1 MKYLDHWKNK
11 VDLDSKLK
19 TQLEQYSEAE
29 LNDAFYTRLDFGTAG
44 MRGLL
49 GPGPNRIN
57 LYTVA
62 RANIGFGKYLKSL
75 TNQPVKVVIAHDNR
89 HMSKELAQVCGKT
102 LAQLGIESY
111 IFEDLRPTP
120 ELSFA
125 VRELEADG
133 GIVITASHNPPEYNG
148 YKVYDHTGRQ
158 LIPEEID
165 AVVGFINE
173 IEDELSINFDIN
185 EEQEALIHT
194 IGKEIDEK
202 YKEAVL
208 SIQLRPELNKEDFL
222 LVFSPQHGTAYPL
235 MTDIFDEAG
244 YRYVLVEEQAFSN
257 PDFVNT
263 KTPNPEDK
271 ASYDLALE
279 YAKKHEA
286 DLILVTDPDADRM
299 GIVVNQAGEYIYLTG
314 NQGGAILLKYIFD
327 TRVEK
332 NLMPKEPIMFNTVVT
347 SDVGERLA
355 ARYGVQTE
363 KTLTGFKFIGEKIQS
378 MEDSQNYVFGYEESY
393 GYLLAPFVRD
403 KDALQACL
411 MLAEA
416 ATYYKAQGKTLVDV
430 LHEVFAEVG
439 AYEDQ
444 QVSLTLAGVEG
455 VARIKEIM
463 KNLRTMEMKYIA
475 SEPVVFK
482 EDYLSQV
489 RQDETGEYPIEL
501 PEADVLK
508 FGLADGS
515 WIAIRPSGT
524 EPKMQ
529 VLLLCPRR
537 NYRTSLR
544 EIKFVSTSHQ
554 PTSGVN
560 YD

>member
-49 GPGPNRIN
+49 GPGANRIN

-125 VRELEADG
+125 VRELQADG

-158 LIPEEID
+158 LIPEEIE

-222 LVFSPQHGTAYPL
+222 S
-235 MTDIFDEAG
+235 
-244 YRYVLVEEQAFSN
+244 
-257 PDFVNT
+257 
-263 KTPNPEDK
+263 
-271 ASYDLALE
+271 
-279 YAKKHEA
+279 
-286 DLILVTDPDADRM
+286 
-299 GIVVNQAGEYIYLTG
+299 
-314 NQGGAILLKYIFD
+314 
-327 TRVEK
+327 
-332 NLMPKEPIMFNTVVT
+332 
-347 SDVGERLA
+347 
-355 ARYGVQTE
+355 
-363 KTLTGFKFIGEKIQS
+363 
-378 MEDSQNYVFGYEESY
+378 
-393 GYLLAPFVRD
+393 LLA
-403 KDALQACL
+403 KLLSLQ
-411 MLAEA
+411 
-416 ATYYKAQGKTLVDV
+416 
-430 LHEVFAEVG
+430 
-439 AYEDQ
+439 
-444 QVSLTLAGVEG
+444 
-455 VARIKEIM
+455 
-463 KNLRTMEMKYIA
+463 
-475 SEPVVFK
+475 
-482 EDYLSQV
+482 
-489 RQDETGEYPIEL
+489 
-501 PEADVLK
+501 
-508 FGLADGS
+508 
-515 WIAIRPSGT
+515 
-524 EPKMQ
+524 
-529 VLLLCPRR
+529 
-537 NYRTSLR
+537 
-544 EIKFVSTSHQ
+544 
-554 PTSGVN
+554 
-560 YD
+560 YDTK

>member
-1 MKYLDHWKNK
+1 MNYLQHWQAKS
-11 VDLDSKLK
+11 DLDPRLRE
-19 TQLEQYSEAE
+19 QLDQYNEQQ
-29 LNDAFYTRLDFGTAG
+29 LHDAFYTRLDFGTAG

-62 RANIGFGKYLKSL
+62 RANIGFGKYLQSL
-75 TNQPVKVVIAHDNR
+75 TSSTVKVVIAHDNR
-89 HMSKELAQVCGKT
+89 HFSKELALVCGQT

-125 VRELEADG
+125 VRELQADG

-165 AVVGFINE
+165 SVVKFIEE
-173 IEDELSINFDIN
+173 IENELSIDF
-185 EEQEALIHT
+185 EVQEDQKELIHYMGT
-194 IGKEIDEK
+194 SIDEK

-235 MTDIFDEAG
+235 MTDIFDAAG
-244 YRYVLVEEQAFSN
+244 YRYVLVEEQSFSN
-257 PDFVNT
+257 PDFINT

-271 ASYDLALE
+271 ASYDLAIE
-279 YAKKHEA
+279 YAKKHRA

-299 GIVVNQAGEYIYLTG
+299 GIVVFHQGEYVYLTG

-327 TRVEK
+327 ARVEK
-332 NLMPKEPIMFNTVVT
+332 GLMPKEPVMFNTVVT
-347 SDVGERLA
+347 SDVGEKLG
-355 ARYGVQTE
+355 ARYGVRTE
-363 KTLTGFKFIGEKIQS
+363 KTLTGFKFIGEKIEA
-378 MEDSQNYVFGYEESY
+378 MEDVHNYVFGYEESY

-416 ATYYKAQGKTLVDV
+416 ATYYKQKAMTLVDV
-430 LHEVFAEVG
+430 LHEVFNEVG

-444 QVSLTLAGVEG
+444 QVSLSLAGAQG
-455 VARIKEIM
+455 VARIAEIM
-463 KNLRTMEMKYIA
+463 KNFREMEMKYVA
-475 SEPVVFK
+475 SVPVVYV
-482 EDYLSQV
+482 EDYQAQQ
-489 RQDETGEYPIEL
+489 RRDENGVFPL
-501 PEADVLK
+501 DFPAANVLK
-508 FGLADGS
+508 YGLDDGS

-524 EPKMQ
+524 EPKCKFYYCVRGETLEQ
-529 VLLLCPRR
+529 AKEKLEVYQRAIALLV
-537 NYRTSLR
+537 
-544 EIKFVSTSHQ
+544 E
-554 PTSGVN
+554 
-560 YD
+560 

>member
-524 EPKMQ
+524 EPKCKFYYCVRGETIEQ
-529 VLLLCPRR
+529 ASEKLNLYQQAINLLV
-537 NYRTSLR
+537 
-544 EIKFVSTSHQ
+544 E
-554 PTSGVN
+554 
-560 YD
+560 